1 MTTTPE
7 LLGPHLQ
14 AFFVEYLGNQK
25 RASPHTIA
33 SCRDTFR
40 LLLTFLHEKTG
51 RTPSALRVCDLQPT
65 LILQFLEQLEHQRG
79 NTVRSRNIRLSAIRS
94 LFRVITFRDPTSLGQ
109 ATQVLAIPVKRE
121 EKKLVGYLTRDEIEA
136 LLAAP
141 DRATLTGRRAY
152 ALLSTMYNTGAR
164 VSELI
169 TLTQS
174 QVQFLPSSCITFM
187 GKGRKERIVPL
198 WSQTART
205 LREWFREIGGGSA
218 GLAFPNARGGSLSRD
233 GVDYLLRQAVRQ
245 AQQACPSLQRKK
257 ISPHVFRH
265 STAMHLLQAG
275 VDIAVIA
282 LWLGHE
288 SIETTHV
295 YLETD
300 LALKEHALQ
309 KLSPVDTPSTWD
321 EENLLKQRAGSDPVF
336 VPLGAARQRTRDV

>member
-1 MTTTPE
+1 MTTTSE

-33 SCRDTFR
+33 SYRDTFR
-40 LLLTFLHEKTG
+40 LLLTFLQEKLG
-51 RTPSALRVCDLQPT
+51 RTPSALRVSDLQPP
-65 LILQFLEQLEHQRG
+65 LILQFLEQLERQRG

-94 LFRVITFRDPTSLGQ
+94 LFRMITLREPRSLGL
-109 ATQVLAIPVKRE
+109 ATQVLAIPIKRE
-121 EKKLVGYLTRDEIEA
+121 EKKLVGYLTRDEVEA

-141 DRATLTGRRAY
+141 NRSTLTGRRTY
-152 ALLSTMYNTGAR
+152 VLLSTMYNTGAR

-169 TLTQS
+169 TLKQA
-174 QVQFLPSSCITFM
+174 QVQFTPSSCITFM

-198 WSQTART
+198 WPQTART
-205 LREWFREIGGGSA
+205 LRAWFQEVGSSDT
-218 GLAFPNARGGSLSRD
+218 GLAFPNARGGPLSRD
-233 GVDYLLRQAVRQ
+233 GVDYLLRQAVRL
-245 AQQACPSLQRKK
+245 AQQQRPSLRERK
-257 ISPHVFRH
+257 ISPHVLRH

-300 LALKEHALQ
+300 LALKERALQ
-309 KLSPVDTPSTWD
+309 KLSPLDTQSTRFTAPD
-321 EENLLKQRAGSDPVF
+321 PLLRFLIS
-336 VPLGAARQRTRDV
+336 L